1 LDHRQSFRPGT
12 AETGTVAQTA
22 PGQAATWVKL
32 PPVEQWQLACG
43 ADVEDRILSQ
53 GYDLISRLP
62 RDRDF
67 NLCPE
72 RPGSKPEKAC

>member
-1 LDHRQSFRPGT
+1 
-12 AETGTVAQTA
+12 
-22 PGQAATWVKL
+22 VKL